1 MLLLGEKMTGNGAP
15 GTEPAHNEDHL
26 DQLLRGFKSR
36 NQFRSDPNY
45 VLEPMDLT
53 NSIPDRFVKIL
64 RSTSIDDFEEDFPS
78 TQEVLS
84 EPETNSG
91 LIRLAEN
98 YDKSS
103 RKKQTQS
110 RIFSALAT
118 VLLFVS
124 VISFAALSG
133 YVLAGVVA
141 AVIAGVLI
149 VLGRSSAKQAEE
161 TQQLAEALGQPDETS

>member
-1 MLLLGEKMTGNGAP
+1 MTENVTSGP
-15 GTEPAHNEDHL
+15 EPSHNEDHL

-53 NSIPDRFVKIL
+53 TSIPDRFVKIL
-64 RSTSIDDFEEDFPS
+64 RSTSVEDFDEEFSS
-78 TQEVLS
+78 TQDEPT

-98 YDKSS
+98 YDKNL
-103 RKKQTQS
+103 RKKLARS
-110 RIFSALAT
+110 RIFSTLAA
-118 VLLFVS
+118 VVLFVS

-133 YVLAGVVA
+133 YVLAGIFVAVV
-141 AVIAGVLI
+141 AGVLI

-161 TQQLAEALGQPDETS
+161 IHQIAEALVQPEETS